1 MAQKP
6 SIPKGT
12 RDFSPIEV
20 AKRQYIMSIIK
31 KHFERSGFQ
40 PIETPSFENSETL
53 MGKYGEEGDRLIF
66 KILNSGD
73 FLEKYN
79 KFLIEI
85 ILDILSSHISNLKEN
100 GFEFYLGEKYNYF
113 INENL
118 PKIIKER
125 FNKIFGSENKIN
137 EIQFSKDLWFY
148 LKNYTDTYSNIED
161 LEKNEKSVGVS
172 IFGEFYYKLGT
183 KYVGNYISEKAL
195 RYDLTVPFARFV
207 VQHQNELEFPFK
219 RYQIQPVWRA
229 DRPQKG
235 RFREFYQ
242 CDADVVGSTSL
253 WQEVELVQLYDAV
266 FSDLKVE
273 GVTIKIN
280 NRKILSGI
288 AEVIGASDK
297 LIDFTVAL
305 DKLDKIGEDGVKAEM
320 LAKGISE
327 EALFKVQPLFNFN
340 GSLTE
345 KLNQLRELLASSVE
359 GTKGVDELTFICETV
374 EELGLKS
381 ATLNLDVTLARGL
394 NYYTGAIF
402 EVAAPETVKLGSIG
416 GGGRYDDLT
425 GIFGLKNMSGV
436 GISFGLDRIY
446 LVIEELNVFP
456 ETVSNITDV
465 LFLNFGDN
473 EAKYCL
479 KVIRD
484 LREAGVNAELYPDKA
499 KMSKQFQFA
508 EKKGIKYAVIVGETE
523 MQKNIFALKNLHS
536 GEQQNVTLQELKQT
550 LLK

>member
-20 AKRQYIMSIIK
+20 AKRQYIISIIK

-73 FLEKYN
+73 FLSKVN
-79 KFLIEI
+79 DALLTDKN
-85 ILDILSSHISNLKEN
+85 SLKVT
-100 GFEFYLGEKYNYF
+100 
-113 INENL
+113 
-118 PKIIKER
+118 P
-125 FNKIFGSENKIN
+125 
-137 EIQFSKDLWFY
+137 Q
-148 LKNYTDTYSNIED
+148 
-161 LEKNEKSVGVS
+161 
-172 IFGEFYYKLGT
+172 
-183 KYVGNYISEKAL
+183 ISEKAL
-195 RYDLTVPFARFV
+195 RYDLTVPFARYV

-266 FSDLKVE
+266 FTNLNVA

-280 NRKILSGI
+280 NRKVLSGI

-305 DKLDKIGEDGVKAEM
+305 DKLDKIGEDGVKNEM
-320 LAKGISE
+320 MEKGISA
-327 EALFKVQPLFNFN
+327 EAIEKVQPLFNFT
-340 GSLTE
+340 GSLTD
-345 KLNQLRELLASSVE
+345 KLQQLRNLLATSEE
-359 GTKGVDELTFICETV
+359 GTKGVDELTFICETI
-374 EELGLKS
+374 EELGLQS

-446 LVIEELNVFP
+446 LVIEELDVFP
-456 ETVSNITDV
+456 TTVSNVTDV
-465 LFLNFGDN
+465 LFLNFGDA
-473 EAKYCL
+473 EAKYCMKAIQTL
-479 KVIRD
+479 RNQDIKV
-484 LREAGVNAELYPDKA
+484 ELFPDKA
-499 KMSKQFQFA
+499 KMPKQFQYA
-508 EKKGIKYAVIVGETE
+508 EKKGIKHVVIVGETE
-523 MQKNIFALKNLHS
+523 MNENVYALKDLQT
-536 GEQQNVTLQELKQT
+536 GEQQKLTLEALIEKF
-550 LLK
+550 K

>member
-20 AKRQYIMSIIK
+20 AKRQYIISVIK

-40 PIETPSFENSETL
+40 PIETPTFENSETL

-73 FLEKYN
+73 Y
-79 KFLIEI
+79 
-85 ILDILSSHISNLKEN
+85 LSKATEAYLTERNSLK
-100 GFEFYLGEKYNYF
+100 LTT
-113 INENL
+113 
-118 PKIIKER
+118 
-125 FNKIFGSENKIN
+125 
-137 EIQFSKDLWFY
+137 Q
-148 LKNYTDTYSNIED
+148 
-161 LEKNEKSVGVS
+161 
-172 IFGEFYYKLGT
+172 
-183 KYVGNYISEKAL
+183 ISEKAL
-195 RYDLTVPFARFV
+195 RYDLTVPFARYV

-266 FSDLKVE
+266 FHELKIE

-288 AEVIGASDK
+288 AEVIGAGDK

-305 DKLDKIGEDGVKAEM
+305 DKLDKIGEDGVKEEM
-320 LAKGISE
+320 LVKGISP
-327 EALFKVQPLFNFN
+327 EAIEKVQPLFNFS
-340 GSLTE
+340 GSLSD
-345 KLNQLRELLASSVE
+345 KLRQLRDLLTASEE

-381 ATLNLDVTLARGL
+381 AALNLDVTLARGL

-402 EVAAPETVKLGSIG
+402 EVSAPETVKLGSIG

-446 LVIEELNVFP
+446 LVAEELDVFP
-456 ETVSNITDV
+456 QTVSNVTQV
-465 LFLNFGDN
+465 LFLNFGDR
-473 EAKYCL
+473 EAKYCM
-479 KVIRD
+479 KAIHY
-484 LREAGVNAELYPDKA
+484 LREAGINAELYPDKA
-499 KMSKQFQFA
+499 KVAKQFQFA
-508 EKKGIKYAVIVGETE
+508 DKKGIAYAVIVGETE
-523 MQKNIFALKNLHS
+523 MQQQLYAVKDLKS
-536 GEQQNVTLQELKQT
+536 GVQQTVSLEELKQ
-550 LLK
+550 LVLS

>member
-20 AKRQYIMSIIK
+20 AKRQYIISIIK

-73 FLEKYN
+73 Y
-79 KFLIEI
+79 
-85 ILDILSSHISNLKEN
+85 LSKASEAYLTERNSLK
-100 GFEFYLGEKYNYF
+100 LT
-113 INENL
+113 
-118 PKIIKER
+118 
-125 FNKIFGSENKIN
+125 S
-137 EIQFSKDLWFY
+137 Q
-148 LKNYTDTYSNIED
+148 
-161 LEKNEKSVGVS
+161 
-172 IFGEFYYKLGT
+172 
-183 KYVGNYISEKAL
+183 ISEKAL
-195 RYDLTVPFARFV
+195 RYDLTVPFARYV

-266 FSDLKVE
+266 FHELKIE

-288 AEVIGASDK
+288 AEVIGAGDK

-305 DKLDKIGEDGVKAEM
+305 DKLDKIGEDGVKEEM
-320 LAKGISE
+320 MAKGISP
-327 EALFKVQPLFNFN
+327 EAIEKVQPLFNFK
-340 GSLTE
+340 GSLSD
-345 KLNQLRELLASSVE
+345 KLQQLRDLLAASEE
-359 GTKGVDELTFICETV
+359 GTKGVEELTFICETI

-446 LVIEELNVFP
+446 LVAEELDVFP
-456 ETVSNITDV
+456 QTVSNVTQV
-465 LFLNFGDN
+465 LFLNFGDQ
-473 EAKYCL
+473 EAKYCM
-479 KVIRD
+479 KAVQY
-484 LREAGVNAELYPDKA
+484 LREADINAELYPDKA
-499 KMSKQFQFA
+499 KVAKQFQFA
-508 EKKGIKYAVIVGETE
+508 DKKGIAYAVIVGETE
-523 MQKNIFALKNLHS
+523 MQQQVYAVKNLES
-536 GEQQNVTLQELKQT
+536 GEQQTVSLEELKQ
-550 LLK
+550 LIVL

>member
-20 AKRQYIMSIIK
+20 AKRQYIISIIK

-73 FLEKYN
+73 YLSKATEAYLTDRKSLE
-79 KFLIEI
+79 LT
-85 ILDILSSHISNLKEN
+85 S
-100 GFEFYLGEKYNYF
+100 
-113 INENL
+113 
-118 PKIIKER
+118 
-125 FNKIFGSENKIN
+125 
-137 EIQFSKDLWFY
+137 Q
-148 LKNYTDTYSNIED
+148 
-161 LEKNEKSVGVS
+161 
-172 IFGEFYYKLGT
+172 
-183 KYVGNYISEKAL
+183 ISEKAL
-195 RYDLTVPFARFV
+195 RYDLTVPFARYV

-266 FSDLKVE
+266 FHELNIK

-288 AEVIGASDK
+288 AEVIGAGDK

-305 DKLDKIGEDGVKAEM
+305 DKLDKIGEDGVKEEM
-320 LAKGISE
+320 LAKGISA
-327 EALFKVQPLFNFN
+327 EAIEKVQPLFNFS
-340 GSLTE
+340 GSLSD
-345 KLNQLRELLASSVE
+345 KLQQLRDLLTASEE

-381 ATLNLDVTLARGL
+381 AALNLDVTLARGL

-446 LVIEELNVFP
+446 LVAEELNVFP
-456 ETVSNITDV
+456 ETVSNVTQV
-465 LFLNFGDN
+465 LFLNFGDQ
-473 EAKYCL
+473 EAKYCMKAIQYL
-479 KVIRD
+479 RD
-484 LREAGVNAELYPDKA
+484 AGINAELYPDKA
-499 KMSKQFQFA
+499 KVAKQFQFA
-508 EKKGIKYAVIVGETE
+508 DKKGIGYAVIVGETE
-523 MQKNIFALKNLHS
+523 MQQQVYAVKNLVS
-536 GEQQNVTLQELKQT
+536 GLQQTVSLEELKQ
-550 LLK
+550 LVLS